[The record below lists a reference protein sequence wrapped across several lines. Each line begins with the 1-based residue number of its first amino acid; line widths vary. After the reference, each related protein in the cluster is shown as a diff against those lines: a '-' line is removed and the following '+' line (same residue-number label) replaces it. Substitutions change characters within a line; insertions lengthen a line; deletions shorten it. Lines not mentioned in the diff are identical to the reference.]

1 MKGKRKTGCKLRIW
15 VECYLALK
23 LNALRVCL
31 IKTKVA
37 GAGRGYRL
45 RLDTT
50 LCSPYG
56 AMT

>member
-1 MKGKRKTGCKLRIW
+1 MQKTGVNSLRIW